1 MKLFNYSNNYST
13 TINNVNTLVKV
24 EQLTSFDMIY
34 VYHLLS
40 IGSKLNLYKEGE
52 KLNGDLVYKVMFNS
66 FKLGYVNIGSF
77 SKIIFRDEDEL
88 EAIISNLAKEK
99 YLPLN
104 NLELSVKKKDLKMV
118 S

>member
-1 MKLFNYSNNYST
+1 MKFFNYRKDQSPQFSV
-13 TINNVNTLVKV
+13 INTLVKV

-40 IGSKLNLYKEGE
+40 IGTKLTLVKKGE

-66 FKLGYVNIGSF
+66 FKLGYVTISSF
-77 SKIIFRDEDEL
+77 SKIMFREEEEL
-88 EAIISNLAKEK
+88 DATISNLSKEK

-104 NLELSVKKKDLKMV
+104 NLELSVTKNELKMV